1 MNKKKLTFAGAV
13 ALAAVV
19 AAVVYY
25 ATGGFQAAG
34 GPRDEFNA
42 MAAGMAAGNKGVVS
56 GLVSKQ
62 FKDAGLD
69 YDAVVEE
76 LSVKHPGYM
85 ATIDGTVVN
94 GAVAEVSYTR
104 KEIVDKK
111 PATTKVDKETW
122 VKEGDGKWRLGKFSP
137 ADATRIPG
145 VIKSRKD
152 ADAKLK
158 AERAAAEAAKTA
170 EKNAPYSYVGKRDPF
185 ASLIV
190 EGLAEEGV
198 GADEAS
204 KCDSGRKREFLE
216 TFDLSN
222 FKFSG
227 VVFSEQYYALIE
239 GQNGHGY
246 TVRRGMHLGRRC
258 GKISN
263 ITPER
268 LVVEERHLDLRG
280 GYEVR
285 EVELKLR
292 EKVE

>member
-1 MNKKKLTFAGAV
+1 MDKKKLTIAGAV
-13 ALAAVV
+13 ALAAAV
-19 AAVVYY
+19 AAAVYF

-34 GPRDEFNA
+34 GPREEFDA
-42 MAAGMAAGNKGVVS
+42 LAAGMAAGNKGVVS

-76 LSVKHPGYM
+76 LSLKHPGYM
-85 ATIDGTVVN
+85 ATVEGTVVN
-94 GAVAEVSYTR
+94 GTVAEVSYTR

-122 VKEGDGKWRLGKFSP
+122 AKEGDGKWRLVKFSP
-137 ADATRIPG
+137 ADAARIPG
-145 VIKSRKD
+145 AIKSRKD
-152 ADAKLK
+152 AEAKIK

-190 EGLAEEGV
+190 EGIAEEGV
-198 GADEAS
+198 GAEEAS
-204 KCDSGRKREFLE
+204 KCEPGRKREFLE
-216 TFDLSN
+216 AFDLSN
-222 FKFSG
+222 FKLSG
-227 VVFSEQYYALIE
+227 VVLSGQYYALIE

-258 GKISN
+258 GKITN
-263 ITPER
+263 ITAER
-268 LVVEERHLDLRG
+268 LVVEETYLNPRG